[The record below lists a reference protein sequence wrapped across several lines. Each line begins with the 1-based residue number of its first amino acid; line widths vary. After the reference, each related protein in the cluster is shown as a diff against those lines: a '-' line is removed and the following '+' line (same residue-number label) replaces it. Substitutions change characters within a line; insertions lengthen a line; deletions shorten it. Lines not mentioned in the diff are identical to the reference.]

1 MKLVYYDMFIEML
14 LVDVELYIY
23 SVFDNTISP
32 RIYIYGDSIMYRWI
46 NEKSILCFLLFSY
59 PFKFCGL
66 GREDVRTYVDNKG
79 EP

>member
-32 RIYIYGDSIMYRWI
+32 RIYIWRL
-46 NEKSILCFLLFSY
+46 N
-59 PFKFCGL
+59 
-66 GREDVRTYVDNKG
+66 YVSLDK
-79 EP
+79 

>member
-32 RIYIYGDSIMYRWI
+32 RIYIWRLNYISLD
-46 NEKSILCFLLFSY
+46 K
-59 PFKFCGL
+59 
-66 GREDVRTYVDNKG
+66 
-79 EP
+79 